1 MDELIIAEEAPG
13 PIEPE
18 KNFPGKY
25 DPLSGRY
32 GLGDVDVT
40 PLPSPALAK
49 VLPEIPQSES
59 IRGPS
64 PPVPKGNIDP
74 TARRGDQTPRDEDAS
89 TVKTIDTQVTGIP
102 AVVKGGPNAQSAFY
116 AAARAGPKTP
126 LRMDVPLEGGVST
139 PTYLDELASSPH
151 HTAASTRL
159 LRIVKEEGV
168 KPASSLGLK
177 LLDLVQA
184 LQTDG
189 ELHPDSPVYVAD
201 ASVSTKKACDK
212 SVEGDDVVDKAS
224 GPDVTDSDAVS
235 VSDLVESSVRLSVK
249 SSLEPIEDRLNDF
262 AAMLNTI
269 AEAVGVNLLE
279 DDTREAEQEYVV
291 VNPMDQALETAS
303 TTATRFVDSP
313 RPLNR
318 AASHRDAAA
327 ALPDLGAGH
336 LRTRNNPAR
345 TQSRFGLR
353 SLVEA
358 SEQLAPPDLEEIY
371 PDTQASHRN
380 TGRPPRPRS
389 PPRFGDGMAPARPHD
404 RHVPPRVPLFGPG
417 AHNQHRGL
425 RGCQCGCEAPDR
437 FDHLR
442 VMAQHRRSRND
453 LGGMN
458 GPPGVTNGPHG
469 GMDWHRQVPP
479 MTYPPHGIF
488 GAGGR
493 FAPYSNTHRSHP
505 MGQYPGFF

>member
-13 PIEPE
+13 PIELE
-18 KNFPGKY
+18 ETFGRHE
-25 DPLSGRY
+25 PLSGRY
-32 GLGDVDVT
+32 GLGDVDTT

-49 VLPEIPQSES
+49 VLPEMPQSES
-59 IRGPS
+59 IRGQS
-64 PPVPKGNIDP
+64 QPVPKGKIDL
-74 TARRGDQTPRDEDAS
+74 TARRGDQTSSDKVAS
-89 TVKTIDTQVTGIP
+89 TVKPIDIQDTSIP
-102 AVVKGGPNAQSAFY
+102 AVVGGGPNAQSAFY

-126 LRMDVPLEGGVST
+126 VRMDVSLEGGVST
-139 PTYLDELASSPH
+139 PTYLDELASSPN

-159 LRIVKEEGV
+159 LRIIKEEGV

-189 ELHPDSPVYVAD
+189 ELHQDSPVFDVQSLD
-201 ASVSTKKACDK
+201 SSGSTEKACDK
-212 SVEGDDVVDKAS
+212 SSNGDDVVDKAS
-224 GPDVTDSDAVS
+224 GPDVTDASDTVS

-279 DDTREAEQEYVV
+279 DDAREAEQEYEV
-291 VNPMDQALETAS
+291 VNTMDQALEAAS
-303 TTATRFVDSP
+303 TTATRFMDSP

-318 AASHRDAAA
+318 AASHRDAGA

-358 SEQLAPPDLEEIY
+358 SEQLAPPDLEEVY

-380 TGRPPRPRS
+380 TGRPLRPRT
-389 PPRFGDGMAPARPHD
+389 PPRLGDGMAPARPHD
-404 RHVPPRVPLFGPG
+404 RHIPPRVPMFGLG
-417 AHNQHRGL
+417 AHNQHSGL

-442 VMAQHRRSRND
+442 MLAQHRRRRND
-453 LGGMN
+453 LGGM
-458 GPPGVTNGPHG
+458 NGPHG

-479 MTYPPHGIF
+479 MAYPPHGNF

-493 FAPYSNTHRSHP
+493 FAPYSNAHRSLP
-505 MGQYPGFF
+505 MGPYPGFF